1 MYGEAALLPE
11 VLNPSVN
18 GNLYCVIGRI
28 VELFGAGSS
37 QPVWKV
43 KNTIFITILHQL
55 YHYSEVSLRMEVCFS
70 LPEVETETRLK
81 FSDFVSVM

>member
-1 MYGEAALLPE
+1 MYGEAALMLE
-11 VLNPSVN
+11 VPNPSVN
-18 GNLYCVIGRI
+18 GNLYCVIERI

-43 KNTIFITILHQL
+43 KSTILGILQKL
-55 YHYSEVSLRMEVCFS
+55 FHYSEVSLRMEVCFS

>member
-1 MYGEAALLPE
+1 MYGEAALLLE

-37 QPVWKV
+37 QPVK
-43 KNTIFITILHQL
+43 KEMSTIFGLLQKLFHC
-55 YHYSEVSLRMEVCFS
+55 SEVSLRMEVCFS

>member
-1 MYGEAALLPE
+1 MYGEAALLLE
-11 VLNPSVN
+11 VPNPSVN

-28 VELFGAGSS
+28 VELFGTCRS

-43 KNTIFITILHQL
+43 KSTIFRIQKLS
-55 YHYSEVSLRMEVCFS
+55 HYSEVSLRMEVCFS

-81 FSDFVSVM
+81 FSIFVSVM

>member
-1 MYGEAALLPE
+1 MYGEAALLLE
-11 VLNPSVN
+11 VPNPSVN

-43 KNTIFITILHQL
+43 KSTIFRILQKL
-55 YHYSEVSLRMEVCFS
+55 FHYSEVSLRMEVCFS

-81 FSDFVSVM
+81 FSIFVSVM

>member
-11 VLNPSVN
+11 VPNPSVN

-43 KNTIFITILHQL
+43 KSRIFGILQKL
-55 YHYSEVSLRMEVCFS
+55 FHYSEVSLRMEVCFS

>member
-1 MYGEAALLPE
+1 MYGEAALLLE

-43 KNTIFITILHQL
+43 KGTTYGILQKLFHD
-55 YHYSEVSLRMEVCFS
+55 SEVSLRMEVYFS
-70 LPEVETETRLK
+70 LPEVETETGLK
-81 FSDFVSVM
+81 FSNFVSVM